1 MRLPSSGRFKDK
13 VTIQKQTTTQ
23 GAYGEQ
29 LNTWV
34 DIVTRRC
41 EILPIDAK
49 EQYSADAENNVV
61 KYRIAF
67 RYEPNLVKPK
77 YRLVDKRTSPNR
89 VFDVEGVLNKRN
101 NDGELVCKCAERF

>member
-1 MRLPSSGRFKDK
+1 MRRPSTGRLKDK

-29 LNTWV
+29 KKTWT

-41 EILPIDAK
+41 QILPIDAK
-49 EQYSADAENNVV
+49 EQYSADAENNVI
-61 KYRIAF
+61 KYRITF
-67 RYEPNLVKPK
+67 RFETNLVKPK

-89 VFDVEGVLNKRN
+89 VFDVEGVLDKKNEH
-101 NDGELVCKCAERF
+101 GELVCKCAERF